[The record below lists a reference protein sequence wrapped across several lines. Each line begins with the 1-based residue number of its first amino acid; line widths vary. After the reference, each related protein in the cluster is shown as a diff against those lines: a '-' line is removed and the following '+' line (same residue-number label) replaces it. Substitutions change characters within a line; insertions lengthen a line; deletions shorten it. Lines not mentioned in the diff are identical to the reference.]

1 MKRQTSRKRKDKN
14 DDGKTAEDGDENSKM
29 KKKGMMASKE
39 KTTATSG
46 RKQAVKGA
54 SKDGKQGVPKP
65 VIEAYQHFVK
75 TTSATG
81 IQGLLEEF
89 TDIKKT
95 TQAIGETPKMAF
107 DANPLKNRYKDVF
120 CVDESRVVLRWP
132 EGAGNYVH
140 ANWAPIDEKRKYICT
155 QGPIVATIEDFWRMI
170 WQEKSK
176 SILMLCNIV
185 EQGKKKCEQY
195 WPEGPNGE
203 GQYGPVSV
211 KVKAIREYRKYMTR
225 TTLTLTVEAESFD
238 IEHIQWNDW
247 PDRGVPLDVTTCVA
261 LIELLAKM
269 SPTTIHCSAGIG
281 RTGTIVGLDMM
292 LTKLRSGQKVSLKNT
307 VIALRARRHGSVQM
321 DIQYLYM
328 HRVLLADAVVKG
340 IVAEEEIADFVGQY
354 EALCK
359 QRGFM

>member
-1 MKRQTSRKRKDKN
+1 MESKQQKTRK
-14 DDGKTAEDGDENSKM
+14 
-29 KKKGMMASKE
+29 ASKE
-39 KTTATSG
+39 KTTAN
-46 RKQAVKGA
+46 RKQSARAPKGGA
-54 SKDGKQGVPKP
+54 HAAAPKG
-65 VIEAYQHFVK
+65 IEAYQHFVRM
-75 TTSATG
+75 TCASG

-89 TDIKKT
+89 SDIKKQ
-95 TQAIGETPKMAF
+95 TQSIGETPKLAF
-107 DANPLKNRYKDVF
+107 DANPQKNRYKDVF
-120 CVDESRVVLRWP
+120 CVDDTRVILRWP
-132 EGAGNYVH
+132 DGAGDYIH
-140 ANWAPIDEKRKYICT
+140 ANWVQIDDKRKYICT
-155 QGPIVATIEDFWRMI
+155 QGPIVATVEDFWRMV

-195 WPEGPNGE
+195 WPEGGGE
-203 GQYGPVSV
+203 AHYGPVSV
-211 KVKAIREYRKYMTR
+211 KVVKTREWMKFMTR
-225 TTLTLTVEAESFD
+225 TTLTLSDGSETMD

-261 LIELLAKM
+261 LITLLGKI

-292 LTKLRSGQKVSLKNT
+292 LTKMRAGQKCSLKDI

-328 HRVLLADAVVKG
+328 HRVLLADAVVKQ
-340 IVAEEEIADFVGQY
+340 IVPEEDIADFVGQY